1 LLPPEGKTP
10 EIAPSLNGRKRGIGT
25 DSSTESAAGDAKLPF
40 PYGTETENDNP
51 TVVPRSMLEK
61 FQFTFLIRDPHSSIP
76 SWYRCTVPPLVDV
89 TGFYDF
95 YPNEAGYDEER
106 RFFDY
111 LRNEGMIGP
120 KVATGTQEDAALVP
134 VDSAHSD
141 GSADSNPSETSG
153 DSTSAEICVI
163 DADDLLDDPEGILR
177 AYCKSVGLEFTTD
190 MLNWDNEED
199 QARAQNAFEKWKG
212 FHDDALGSKDLKPR
226 AHVREHPLS

>member
-1 LLPPEGKTP
+1 
-10 EIAPSLNGRKRGIGT
+10 
-25 DSSTESAAGDAKLPF
+25 
-40 PYGTETENDNP
+40 
-51 TVVPRSMLEK
+51 MLEK

-76 SWYRCTVPPLVDV
+76 SWYRCTVPPLVEA

-111 LRNEGMIGP
+111 LRNEGLVGP
-120 KVATGTQEDAALVP
+120 RVATGVQDDAVLAP
-134 VDSAHSD
+134 ADSSPSD
-141 GSADSNPSETSG
+141 SSADSNPSETSG
-153 DSTSAEICVI
+153 DSTTAEICVI

-177 AYCKSVGLEFTTD
+177 AYCKSVGLEFTKD

-199 QARAQNAFEKWKG
+199 QLKAQNAFEKWKG

-226 AHVREHPLS
+226 AHVREHPSSVI